1 MKYSF
6 PPIFFELLKLLKLL
20 MVLLLFLSMTKSAFS
35 TSIQPDLKA
44 KARKELIP
52 QACLKALFI
61 KEQSSALKWTLR
73 PARGPKGSVRF
84 IYQAELPEKE
94 GTLLSLEKKL
104 GTLYLSLK
112 NNVQIVF
119 YQLTPSPPKKCVLKF
134 LRKEKIK
141 SKAFNQKVLR
151 KKMSSKA
158 FLNKDLQNLLRNTKK
173 GIIYL
178 WSPHMPYSIGSLY
191 PTQKVA
197 KKLKLPL
204 TVLMDPLAE
213 ERETE
218 KVVKH
223 FHLPPKFTRKNRA
236 ERLLLQGATLHYPNY
251 FFYKEGKISNIQLFG
266 AKGEEAVFDAL
277 EKMALN

>member
-1 MKYSF
+1 MKYSLR
-6 PPIFFELLKLLKLL
+6 PLFFELLKLPI
-20 MVLLLFLSMTKSAFS
+20 VLLLFLSMTKSAFS
-35 TSIQPDLKA
+35 ISTQPALKTEA
-44 KARKELIP
+44 KKELIP
-52 QACLKALFI
+52 QACLKALLI
-61 KEQSSALKWTLR
+61 KKKSSTLKWTLR
-73 PARGPKGSVRF
+73 PGRGPKGNVRF
-84 IYQAELPEKE
+84 IYQAELPGKE

-119 YQLTPSPPKKCVLKF
+119 YQLTPSPPKKCVLKL

-141 SKAFNQKVLR
+141 SKAFNEKVLR
-151 KKMSSKA
+151 NKMSGKT
-158 FLNKDLQNLLRNTKK
+158 FLNKDLKNLLRNTKE

-204 TVLMDPLAE
+204 TILMDPLAE

-218 KVVKH
+218 KVVKR
-223 FHLPPKFTRKNRA
+223 FHLPPKFTRKNKA

-266 AKGEEAVFDAL
+266 AKGEEAIFDAL
-277 EKMALN
+277 EKMASN